1 MTDSRYIKALE
12 LIDAAHADDPRKIMI
27 AKNTQPAS
35 DRSVSGHPEEPAL
48 VERPY
53 ELVYA
58 ERMSKWLD
66 LVAPEA
72 SIPLK
77 LAVRAQHLR
86 RWETPRESYPMD
98 KAGYHAWRTGLKNR
112 QANRASQLIIEA
124 GFEESIADRVA
135 ALIRK
140 ENLKEDKDTQAL
152 EDTTCLVFL
161 GYYLDDFSKKYKND
175 DDLVRIIAKT
185 WKKMSA
191 RGHALTVELDLSD
204 HTKSLVERAL
214 SE

>member
-1 MTDSRYIKALE
+1 MADSRYIKALE
-12 LIDAAHADDPRKIMI
+12 LIDAAHADDPRKIMVDQ
-27 AKNTQPAS
+27 NTPSAS
-35 DRSVSGHPEEPAL
+35 DTSASVNPEGPVL

-58 ERMSKWLD
+58 ERMSEWLD

-72 SIPLK
+72 PIPLK

-98 KAGYHAWRTGLKNR
+98 KAGYHAWRTGLKKR
-112 QANRASQLIIEA
+112 QADLARQLIIEA
-124 GFEESIADRVA
+124 GFEASVADRVA

-185 WKKMSA
+185 WKKMST
-191 RGHALTVELDLSD
+191 RGQTLTTELDLSD